1 MSLILEALRKSEA
14 ERRRGQAP
22 GLFVEQVRVPVRPS
36 ARTPAWAW
44 ALMLLLAGVLLAW
57 GWREFGKLAP
67 VSVESAAGIYS
78 DSSAT
83 PQPIAQTAPPAP
95 GNPQRVEGAN
105 LSPDAAPRTTDS
117 ADADARGFDAY
128 PARGAATVETPSP
141 RDDASLALGAR
152 NVATAPQGTS
162 PPTPASTGSAT
173 RGSDAASART
183 SVPNRESGD
192 TPANA
197 GIALTT
203 STAPAITP
211 ANPSPAAA
219 SRVAPAQPPEDEYLP
234 RLSEL
239 TGDERSGL
247 PALKLS
253 MHVYAD
259 DPAQRFVIVDGR
271 RLREGDSPAAGIAV
285 EAIRRDGLVLS
296 VNGRRVLL
304 ARP

>member
-22 GLFVEQVRVPVRPS
+22 GLFVEQVRLPER
-36 ARTPAWAW
+36 RRDGTPAWAW
-44 ALMLLLAGVLLAW
+44 ALMLLLAVVLLAW
-57 GWREFGKLAP
+57 GWREFDLRAP
-67 VSVESAAGIYS
+67 ASMDTAANGSSSEGSAMS
-78 DSSAT
+78 R
-83 PQPIAQTAPPAP
+83 PIAPTAADYPQRLEGADAPPTRETATRETPAPRDEAAPERDARTAATAPQDAPGIAPASHGSANRVSGSPSAGADTAQNEPGPTNAGAARDTLAAASDPPPPGTPLPASAQAAPPAP
-95 GNPQRVEGAN
+95 
-105 LSPDAAPRTTDS
+105 
-117 ADADARGFDAY
+117 
-128 PARGAATVETPSP
+128 
-141 RDDASLALGAR
+141 AS
-152 NVATAPQGTS
+152 
-162 PPTPASTGSAT
+162 
-173 RGSDAASART
+173 DE
-183 SVPNRESGD
+183 ES
-192 TPANA
+192 
-197 GIALTT
+197 
-203 STAPAITP
+203 
-211 ANPSPAAA
+211 
-219 SRVAPAQPPEDEYLP
+219 LP